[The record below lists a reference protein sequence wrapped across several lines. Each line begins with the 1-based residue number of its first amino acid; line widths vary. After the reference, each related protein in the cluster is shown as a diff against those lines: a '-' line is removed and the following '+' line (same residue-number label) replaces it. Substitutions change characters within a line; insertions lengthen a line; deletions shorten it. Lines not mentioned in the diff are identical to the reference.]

1 MTEGTPADGHCSV
14 FCLVFFSTSM
24 EILLPSDVIVFAI
37 LSFIKGFYLKRCRSA
52 DSLLY
57 YSNFCSVFYCSMK
70 TLKCKEYNQ
79 KIPMVLSLLLPFEI
93 EIDISRTEKEYIR
106 LQRIFSELKEDIRC
120 RTK

>member
-1 MTEGTPADGHCSV
+1 MTEGTPADGHCRVS
-14 FCLVFFSTSM
+14 CLVFFSTSM
-24 EILLPSDVIVFAI
+24 EILPLSDVIVFAI
-37 LSFIKGFYLKRCRSA
+37 LSFIKRFYLKRCRSA

-70 TLKCKEYNQ
+70 TLKCKEYYQ
-79 KIPMVLSLLLPFEI
+79 ESLMVLSLPLLFEI

>member
-14 FCLVFFSTSM
+14 FCLVFFSISM
-24 EILLPSDVIVFAI
+24 EFLPLSDVIVFAI
-37 LSFIKGFYLKRCRSA
+37 LSFIKRFDLKRCRSA

-70 TLKCKEYNQ
+70 TLKCKDYYQ
-79 KIPMVLSLLLPFEI
+79 KIPMVLSLLLPFEL